1 MSGIQPP
8 SGGPAPPAGG
18 PAPPGHEHIVEHV
31 DESGNKYFYDKKRR
45 ASAWNKDELL
55 KAHGATWSP
64 AEDAVQM
71 TETNRPSTL
80 QEMEN
85 PLTTGGGGGGGGS
98 VPVAASKG
106 GELRQP
112 SGEYNA
118 STQGEFGTRG
128 VPIGGYVQS
137 SPSPTTHKFR
147 KHPRRRIL
155 TSCPPYAGD

>member
-31 DESGNKYFYDKKRR
+31 DESGKKYFYDKKRR

-55 KAHGATWSP
+55 KAHAAAESSP
-64 AEDAVQM
+64 AQV
-71 TETNRPSTL
+71 
-80 QEMEN
+80 EMRQGTHN
-85 PLTTGGGGGGGGS
+85 PLTTGGGGS
-98 VPVAASKG
+98 VPVTASKG